1 MLRIEIRH
9 HTMAST
15 IDRDINADVEGVERA
30 VVYRADLTQHDHR
43 RGSCVGP
50 RVTGGLLGFPS
61 RERDVEGL
69 RVPCPAQATEAFHC
83 ASSLLGSMLQRDAR
97 SQASFV
103 KGQNQSTHKT

>member
-30 VVYRADLTQHDHR
+30 VVYRAGLTQHDHR
-43 RGSCVGP
+43 RGSCLGP

-61 RERDVEGL
+61 RERNVEGL
-69 RVPCPAQATEAFHC
+69 RIPCPAQATEAFPLRKLNI
-83 ASSLLGSMLQRDAR
+83 LLGSMLQRDAR

-103 KGQNQSTHKT
+103 KGQNQ